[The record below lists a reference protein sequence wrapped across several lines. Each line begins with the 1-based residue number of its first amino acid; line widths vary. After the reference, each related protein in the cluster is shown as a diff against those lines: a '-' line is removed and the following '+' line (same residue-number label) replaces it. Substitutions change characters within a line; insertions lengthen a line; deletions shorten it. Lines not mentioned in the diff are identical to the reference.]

1 MNGISISEKPTHQ
14 VDIKDGK
21 VVITTQ
27 VEAKLVLLQ
36 HYQQLD
42 VRTPP
47 ALFYT
52 VKYENTI
59 DMSKGVDQD
68 GYPLVLQTK
77 ISFVKKKPV
86 TNQNFVNFIWLVFGR
101 GRLKRSF

>member
-14 VDIKDGK
+14 VAIKDGK

-27 VEAKLVLLQ
+27 VEPNLVLLQ
-36 HYQQLD
+36 HYKQLD

-52 VKYENTI
+52 VNYETTI

-68 GYPLVLQTK
+68 GYPLGLQTK
-77 ISFVKKKPV
+77 ISFVKNKQPLNKTPV
-86 TNQNFVNFIWLVFGR
+86 INQMAI
-101 GRLKRSF
+101 K